1 MSSPPLPP
9 SGTPRIK
16 DGGKLGK
23 AKVKKMKKTIPPWA
37 SISANKKMAAAVSGF
52 ARATPKVDEVLLEAV
67 KVPLLVK
74 HCVVTK
80 V

>member
-1 MSSPPLPP
+1 
-9 SGTPRIK
+9 
-16 DGGKLGK
+16 
-23 AKVKKMKKTIPPWA
+23 MKKTIPPWA